1 MIDPDNITL
10 PVPNNVTTLNLNEV
24 PEFDFATYDLN
35 SDKDLKKYLRYIEG
49 EVRHSFEYREFIAY
63 IKDFYGMN
71 QSGFEQIDTTNNKI
85 KIEIHHYPYSLFDI
99 VSIVYQKRC
108 YYNESL
114 EPQMVSKEV
123 MMLHYKLL
131 VGLVALTT
139 TEHQLM
145 HDGKLFY
152 PANKILGRWDVF
164 EKLYQTWIGS
174 DLLDMTERIR
184 QYSDDNSDLMKT
196 MEILQPKHITYSF
209 NANSEYR
216 LPEPANIQNHLTNR
230 LQDIKNNNY
239 RLPTKNNSDE
249 SLSDKSSD
257 KAIKPI
263 FFYNT

>member
-1 MIDPDNITL
+1 MIDPDNIII
-10 PVPNNVTTLNLNEV
+10 PIPNQVTTLTMDEV

-71 QSGFEQIDTTNNKI
+71 QSGFEQVDTTNNKAI

-99 VSIVYQKRC
+99 VSIIYHKRC

-114 EPQMVSKEV
+114 EPQMLAKEV

-131 VGLVALTT
+131 VGLVPLTT

-164 EKLYQTWIGS
+164 EKLYQSWIGS

-196 MEILQPKHITYSF
+196 MEILQPKHIVYQF
-209 NANSEYR
+209 NKESGYR
-216 LPEPANIQNHLTNR
+216 LPEPANIQNNLNNR
-230 LQDIKNNNY
+230 LKEIKKNNY
-239 RLPTKNNSDE
+239 KLPVQEDIEKTDTVKT
-249 SLSDKSSD
+249 DKP
-257 KAIKPI
+257 IQPI
-263 FFYNT
+263 FFYNS